1 MSDSENKTENKT
13 EAKTA
18 DTAPY
23 LKKDKQPA
31 NQSESAKSNA
41 VIPLVL
47 LLVSAIVIIATF
59 YEDEYKDLVAQGDSV
74 TDSIEKTE
82 TTDIIISTT
91 EEKTSAQSA
100 ANESA
105 TEETLSEGQVS
116 AIDAQTDA
124 ETDETVAAV
133 EVTEKETVKAAPASV
148 LLPAGAVTNVA
159 TTGITESAPAE
170 SDAESATTMNKEPG
184 QSRYAPYQRP
194 TYADR
199 EAYEEARKQAMARAE
214 TERKKHNE
222 MMQQRRLAYEKE
234 MQERREQFETMMKAY
249 KEKREKLA
257 ETKKAI
263 YQQFEQNRTE
273 AKQKME
279 QMHKEISELH
289 RQMHQMMR
297 DSQAQMKRA
306 PQPRVQRAPQPEFR
320 QNSTSLEQPSNTE
333 KMQRM

>member
-13 EAKTA
+13 EAKTT

-23 LKKDKQPA
+23 LKKDKQPVK
-31 NQSESAKSNA
+31 QSESAKSNV

-74 TDSIEKTE
+74 TDPIEKTE
-82 TTDIIISTT
+82 TTDITISTT

-105 TEETLSEGQVS
+105 TEETLTEEQVS
-116 AIDAQTDA
+116 ATDAQI
-124 ETDETVAAV
+124 DETVAVV
-133 EVTEKETVKAAPASV
+133 EVTEKETVKATPASA
-148 LLPAGAVTNVA
+148 LLPAGAVSKVA

-170 SDAESATTMNKEPG
+170 SDAESATTMNKEAG

-199 EAYEEARKQAMARAE
+199 EAYEEARKEAMARAKA
-214 TERKKHNE
+214 ERKKHNE

-289 RQMHQMMR
+289 RQMQQMMR
-297 DSQAQMKRA
+297 DSQPQMKRA

-320 QNSTSLEQPSNTE
+320 QNSMSLEQLANTE

>member
-1 MSDSENKTENKT
+1 MSDSENKTENET

-23 LKKDKQPA
+23 LKKDKQTA
-31 NQSESAKSNA
+31 NQSESAKSNV

-74 TDSIEKTE
+74 TDPIEKTE
-82 TTDIIISTT
+82 TTDITISTT
-91 EEKTSAQSA
+91 EEKTSAESA

-105 TEETLSEGQVS
+105 TEETLTEEQVS
-116 AIDAQTDA
+116 ATDAQ
-124 ETDETVAAV
+124 TDETVAAV
-133 EVTEKETVKAAPASV
+133 EVTEKETVEANPASA

-159 TTGITESAPAE
+159 TTGITESAPAD
-170 SDAESATTMNKEPG
+170 SDVKSATTMNKEPG

-199 EAYEEARKQAMARAE
+199 EAYEEARKEAMARAE
-214 TERKKHNE
+214 AERKKHNE

-289 RQMHQMMR
+289 RQMRQMMR
-297 DSQAQMKRA
+297 DSQVQMKRA

-320 QNSTSLEQPSNTE
+320 QNSTSLEQLSSTE